1 MFKNIGLQVR
11 KAGMDHGAF
20 MQHWLAVHAP
30 LSTRVAGVRGYV
42 VNEIL
47 AQLDSGSA
55 LLAVTPPLDGIA
67 HLWFD
72 SREAMVA
79 MSQTAEAKRW
89 FGDGVNY
96 LGARTALATSER
108 AVLPLKATSDAAKR
122 LRFKLIRLLR
132 QDPARSAA
140 HFQQRWHGAY
150 AAQLSALS
158 GLRGF
163 VQSIVSAVNPDTNM
177 PPIEVGVVS
186 GVDELWFDSESAATA
201 AARTLAAPTAPVASV
216 FCSATCTW
224 LAQET
229 TIIAPPQLIA

>member
-1 MFKNIGLQVR
+1 MFKNIGLQAR

-30 LSTRVAGVRGYV
+30 LSAGVAGVRGYV
-42 VNEIL
+42 VNEIV
-47 AQLDSGSA
+47 ARLDTGSA
-55 LLAVTPPLDGIA
+55 PLVVTPPLDGIA
-67 HLWFD
+67 QLWFD

-79 MSQTAEAKRW
+79 ISQTAAANRW
-89 FGDGVNY
+89 FGEGVNY
-96 LGARTALATSER
+96 LGARTALASSER
-108 AVLPLKATSDAAKR
+108 AVLPLKATSDPANR

-132 QDPARSAA
+132 QEPVLSAA
-140 HFQQRWHGAY
+140 QFQQRWHGAY
-150 AAQLSALS
+150 AVQLSALS

-163 VQSIVSAVNPDTNM
+163 VQSIVSAVNPATNM

-201 AARTLAAPTAPVASV
+201 AARTLASPAAQVAST

-229 TIIAPPQLIA
+229 TIVAPPQLIC